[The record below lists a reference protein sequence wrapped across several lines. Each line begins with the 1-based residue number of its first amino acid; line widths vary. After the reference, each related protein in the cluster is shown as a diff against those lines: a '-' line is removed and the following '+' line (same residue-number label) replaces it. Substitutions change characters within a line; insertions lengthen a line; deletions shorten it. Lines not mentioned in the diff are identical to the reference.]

1 MTRRITVLG
10 STGSVGKSTV
20 ALLEAAA
27 PGEFAVEALVAGR
40 DARALAEQALRLRP
54 AIAVLA
60 DESCLPVLREALAGS
75 GIACAAG
82 EAAVLEAA
90 ARPADWT
97 MAAVVGAAGL
107 RPTLAALRR
116 GGTLA
121 LAN

>member
-60 DESCLPVLREALAGS
+60 DESCLPALREA
-75 GIACAAG
+75 
-82 EAAVLEAA
+82 
-90 ARPADWT
+90 
-97 MAAVVGAAGL
+97 
-107 RPTLAALRR
+107 
-116 GGTLA
+116 
-121 LAN
+121 